1 MLSASQIYFAI
12 TISHKNSHY
21 VKSTVNYYPPSP
33 SPSPAATSTTSTT
46 HNYSNISSTTSSI
59 STDQS

>member
-33 SPSPAATSTTSTT
+33 SPAATSTTSTT